1 MTLFPIA
8 KETTMPLVSSVSR
21 QRRRLLGLA
30 ALLAAA
36 PLASIRRAVAGDG
49 MADMPMDMHGDM
61 HDHAHHHHMAMADKG
76 LKRSQV
82 SYSIPPVTLV
92 RRDGRPVAFPA
103 ALDDGRPVL
112 LDFIYTSCTAI
123 CPLTSQVFSQVEERL
138 RMEKDP
144 VTMVSI
150 SIDPEYDTPNR
161 LTDYAKRFHAGDE
174 WQYYTGSLDASI
186 ALQKAFDVYRGDKMN
201 HFPVTFLRAA
211 PGKPWL
217 RIEGFAN
224 ADELVQAYHQVLHS
238 PS

>member
-1 MTLFPIA
+1 
-8 KETTMPLVSSVSR
+8 MPLVSSVSLH
-21 QRRRLLGLA
+21 RRRLLGFA
-30 ALLAAA
+30 ALLAAGALA
-36 PLASIRRAVAGDG
+36 PIRRALAGDD
-49 MADMPMDMHGDM
+49 MAGMPMDMHGSMDM
-61 HDHAHHHHMAMADKG
+61 AGHEHHHHMAVADKG
-76 LKRSQV
+76 LKRSQAA
-82 SYSIPPVTLV
+82 YSIPQVTLV
-92 RRDGRPVAFPA
+92 RRDGRPAAFPD

-138 RMEKDP
+138 RQEKDP

-161 LTDYAKRFHAGDE
+161 LLDYAKRFHAGDE
-174 WQYYTGSLDASI
+174 WQYYTGSLAASV

-224 ADELVQAYHQVLHS
+224 ADELMQAYHQILHS